1 MSLILRGTF
10 LWGPLGPAAHGQ
22 SPSVGVLCPAWP
34 LALALCSALV
44 ARSPGCHPLRAH
56 RILFCPPPAPR
67 RHPRQPGQ
75 ALRSPRHVVTEAGGK
90 HTAGAVAEAKP
101 ASTFGSHTVF
111 NLIKRGMGGLGNQV
125 CVLEKNKQTN
135 PVFIFVAMS
144 LLFPFNVKCL
154 LPLSA
159 VVGFQECAHSPVD
172 PLSLA

>member
-1 MSLILRGTF
+1 MSLILLGTF
-10 LWGPLGPAAHGQ
+10 PWGLLGPATRGQ

-34 LALALCSALV
+34 LGLALCSTLV
-44 ARSPGCHPLRAH
+44 ARSPGCRLLRAH
-56 RILFCPPPAPR
+56 RVLFCPPPAPR

-125 CVLEKNKQTN
+125 CVLEKKQTN
-135 PVFIFVAMS
+135 KPSFYFRGRVSS
-144 LLFPFNVKCL
+144 LPF
-154 LPLSA
+154 
-159 VVGFQECAHSPVD
+159 
-172 PLSLA
+172 